1 MKIEKIKQVFQKLDL
16 SFNNKVPFIHQ
27 AESSECGLACLS
39 MICGFY
45 GKNIDM
51 MTLRQKY
58 KISSRGV
65 NLKDITIIAK
75 RLGLTSRALS
85 VDLQS
90 IKSLRL
96 PVIIHWDFN
105 HFVVLVKVTSTKVVI
120 YDPASGPRKMNISEL
135 SQHFTGVVLETWPSS
150 EFKEETIQKKL
161 GLRMLINSVHGIKK
175 VLLNVFLFSFI
186 IELIGILIPIGS
198 QLVIDHVIPINDKQ
212 LLMLICIGIIFFIL
226 FRTFVAILRSWAL
239 LVLNTLIEIQWK
251 ISLFSHLM
259 QLSLDYFERRKLGD
273 IQSRFL
279 SVDTLRNI
287 FTTNIVGII
296 IDSIITLGILTVM
309 TIYNVKLTLF
319 VVAFLLVYVSV
330 RLFTYQ
336 YYKRLSEDEILRD
349 ARVNSHFMESL
360 YGIVTIKM
368 QGIRVKR
375 ENYWLNLVIDKVNS
389 SIKLKK
395 MNIFFDSVNTL
406 IISLE
411 QVFFLW
417 LGVIFIIDSKITM
430 GMFFA
435 FGLLRTQLS
444 NRVTSLTDYILE
456 LRMLSIHSE
465 RVSDIALNEVY
476 HDETD
481 SFRYEN
487 KQSVSLE
494 VKKLIYSYDGQSRPI
509 FDGLDINIRS
519 GESVAIVGSSG
530 VGKTTLLKILSGL
543 IKQDSG
549 EILIDN
555 INIKQLGLNN
565 YQKIISCVMQE
576 DKLFSGS
583 LEENICGFSDNID
596 RNWMIECANNAD
608 IHHIIMA
615 MPMQYETL
623 IGELGE
629 GLSGGQKQRLF
640 IARALYRK
648 PSILFMDEAT
658 SHLDNQSEEKINLA
672 IKKLSITRIIV
683 AHRESTILSADRVI
697 HL

>member
-58 KISSRGV
+58 RISSRGI

-198 QLVIDHVIPINDKQ
+198 QLVIDHVIPVNDKQ

-487 KQSVSLE
+487 KQSASLE